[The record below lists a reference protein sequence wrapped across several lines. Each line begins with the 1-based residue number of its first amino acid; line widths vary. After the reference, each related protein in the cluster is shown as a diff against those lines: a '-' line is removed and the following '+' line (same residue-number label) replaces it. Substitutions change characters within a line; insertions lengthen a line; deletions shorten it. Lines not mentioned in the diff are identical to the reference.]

1 MDYNTGTRRIEQPN
15 LGKLHRAMV
24 GVWGLQPDEYVIPFQ
39 VSIGEKSIKRIDRNF
54 ADIYLKCLVSR
65 DGHPKVLVIWYSG
78 DEWKNFLVEAR
89 DYSL

>member
-1 MDYNTGTRRIEQPN
+1 MDHNPGTRRIEHPN

-39 VSIGEKSIKRIDRNF
+39 VAISEQKLGTGRV

-65 DGHPKVLVIWYSG
+65 DGHPKVLVIWYTG
-78 DEWKNFLVEAR
+78 DEWKNFLVE
-89 DYSL
+89 SL